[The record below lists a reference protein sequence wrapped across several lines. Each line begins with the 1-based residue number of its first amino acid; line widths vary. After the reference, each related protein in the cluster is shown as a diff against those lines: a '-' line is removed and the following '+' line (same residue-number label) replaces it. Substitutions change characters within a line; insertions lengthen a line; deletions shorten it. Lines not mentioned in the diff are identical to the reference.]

1 MKTSR
6 FETESIPIEI
16 SKDHLLI
23 TSISKHGS
31 ENGGNI
37 NIYLINKTDDSIN
50 KIVNIK
56 IINGKIIIGEKIN
69 ERL

>member
-6 FETESIPIEI
+6 FETKSIPIEI
-16 SKDHLLI
+16 SENHLLI
-23 TSISKHGS
+23 TSIGKHRY
-31 ENGGNI
+31 ENDGHI

>member
-16 SKDHLLI
+16 SKDHLLV
-23 TSISKHGS
+23 TSISKHRS
-31 ENGGNI
+31 KNGGSI
-37 NIYLINKTDDSIN
+37 NIYLINKTEDSIN
-50 KIVNIK
+50 KLVNIK